1 MKTTAS
7 ILPLGSYKL
16 PAMFPKRYSYANNA
30 VAYHALFWVIYFLV
44 NILRWGSYYDDYL
57 YSLRSN
63 AVEFPLH
70 IILVYFNIYVLMP
83 RLIPKKVGLYIG
95 ALTISV
101 FITVLLKGLI
111 TYNLVTTDLFKES
124 PFEERLFGINY
135 LAASFIGEVYVVGV
149 VTAIKMTIDWVKF
162 KDKAA
167 DLAKTNLE
175 TELAYLKSQIQP
187 HFFFNT
193 LNNLYSL
200 TLDKSDKAPET
211 VLKLSELM
219 SYVIY
224 EAKEETVSLT
234 NEINHI
240 QNYIDLE
247 KLRYGDKL
255 KLSFDVSGDISGVR
269 LPPILFLPF
278 IENCFKHGTKTRS
291 SEIPIS
297 IGIRVEN
304 GRIIFTCKNEV
315 TNGED
320 VHKKLLD
327 PHHNGVGLTNTE
339 RRLKLRY
346 PNNYDLNI
354 EKTDTEYSVTLKIPS
369 K

>member
-1 MKTTAS
+1 
-7 ILPLGSYKL
+7 
-16 PAMFPKRYSYANNA
+16 MFPKRYSYANNA
-30 VAYHALFWVIYFLV
+30 VVYHALFWVIYFLV

-95 ALTISV
+95 ALIISV

-255 KLSFDVSGDISGVR
+255 KLTFDVSGDISGVR

-291 SEIPIS
+291 NEIPIS
-297 IGIRVEN
+297 IGIKVDN
-304 GRIIFTCKNEV
+304 GWITFTCKNEV
-315 TNGED
+315 TNEED

-346 PNNYDLNI
+346 PDNYDLNI

>member
-1 MKTTAS
+1 M
-7 ILPLGSYKL
+7 L
-16 PAMFPKRYSYANNA
+16 PKRYAYANNE
-30 VAYHALFWVIYFLV
+30 VAYHTLFWGIYFLV

-70 IILVYFNIYVLMP
+70 IVLVYFNIYVLMP

-95 ALTISV
+95 ALVISV
-101 FITVLLKGLI
+101 FVIVLLKGLI

-167 DLAKTNLE
+167 DMAKINLE

-224 EAKEETVSLT
+224 ETKEETVSLT
-234 NEINHI
+234 SEINHI

-247 KLRYGDKL
+247 KLRYGDRL
-255 KLSFDVSGDISGVR
+255 RLTFDVSGDISGMR

-278 IENCFKHGTKTRS
+278 IENCFKHGTKTRALA
-291 SEIPIS
+291 IPIE
-297 IGIRVEN
+297 IGVKEEDGMIY
-304 GRIIFTCKNEV
+304 FSCKNEISHE
-315 TNGED
+315 ED

-327 PHHNGVGLTNTE
+327 PQHNGVGLTNTE

-346 PNNYDLNI
+346 GDNYDLNI
-354 EKTDTEYSVTLKIPS
+354 TETATEYCVSLKIP
-369 K
+369 KI